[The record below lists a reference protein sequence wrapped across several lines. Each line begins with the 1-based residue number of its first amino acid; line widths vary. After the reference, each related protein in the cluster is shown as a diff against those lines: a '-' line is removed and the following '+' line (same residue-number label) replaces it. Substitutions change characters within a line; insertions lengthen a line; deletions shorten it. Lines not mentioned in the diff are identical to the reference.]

1 MLGSRDNLKGSR
13 ENLKGSR
20 DNLRGSRDNLLGSR
34 DNVAGSRDN
43 LREDTVEEDA
53 KEETAGEKEKNVG
66 SPKNADKK
74 IATEET
80 YNQVKMDLISFQYL
94 TPLLFFRTTLS
105 VRLLMIAFPIE

>member
-1 MLGSRDNLKGSR
+1 M
-13 ENLKGSR
+13 
-20 DNLRGSRDNLLGSR
+20 RGSRDNLLGSR

-80 YNQVKMDLISFQYL
+80 LTYNQVKMDLISFQYL

-105 VRLLMIAFPIE
+105 VRPLMIAFPIE